1 MKPMA
6 LATMADLA
14 SKSAEVA
21 NLLREL
27 GNESRL
33 MILCTLIDCKEASVA
48 ELATRVS
55 LSQSALS
62 QHLARLRAHEL
73 VTFRR
78 DGTTIYYRLADAKIA
93 RLMKSMKSIYC

>member
-1 MKPMA
+1 MKRAAFAP
-6 LATMADLA
+6 MADLA

-27 GNESRL
+27 GNKSRL

-48 ELATRVS
+48 ELAGQAS

-62 QHLARLRAHEL
+62 QHLARLRSQNL
-73 VTFRR
+73 VTVRR
-78 DGTTIYYRLADAKIA
+78 DGTTIYYRLADPKIA
-93 RLMKSMKSIYC
+93 RLMKSLKSIYC